1 HYLEYTEG
9 TDIQI
14 LIENTMFGRNKLCS
28 DPRELR
34 SVLKKIDHPRLG
46 ATLDI
51 INLLGVE
58 EEKQKKR
65 YKKIKDWVRHIH
77 INSLPVYE
85 GDFKM
90 KKFVKYLLK
99 ELKFKKQLK
108 NKKEEKYNIPVILE
122 GKTSLAREM
131 QFYNDLSRKLK

>member
-1 HYLEYTEG
+1 
-9 TDIQI
+9 
-14 LIENTMFGRNKLCS
+14 
-28 DPRELR
+28 
-34 SVLKKIDHPRLG
+34 VLKKIDHPRLG